1 MAGSTQLSPLKKE
14 IENLMVELS
23 ETLAQEYEVLRKR
36 DIEGLEAAIERKST
50 ILAKLESAS
59 GAIDRAREAL
69 GSGDLLEDWPEL
81 HDIAADCAVA
91 NRTNGGAIELNRG
104 LVANLLD
111 TLYGVSRAE
120 RTYDAHGHLDQQDA
134 ARSVGRA

>member
-1 MAGSTQLSPLKKE
+1 MAGRAQLTPLKKE
-14 IENLMVELS
+14 IETLMAELS
-23 ETLAQEYEVLRKR
+23 ETLVQEYEALRKR
-36 DIEGLEAAIERKST
+36 DIEGLEAAIEQKST
-50 ILAKLESAS
+50 IVGRLESAA
-59 GAIDRAREAL
+59 GEIDRSRDEL
-69 GSGDLLEDWPEL
+69 GNKDLLEDWPEL
-81 HDIAADCAVA
+81 REMAADCVVA

-104 LVANLLD
+104 LAANLLD